1 MISQPMQ
8 ALELANHIRYGRRD
22 VKAEVRSGTLSLAA
36 ALEDERAAKMPVH
49 KLLAALKRWGPTRA
63 MSLLVEVGVS
73 PLRHVSDL
81 TDREREIIAEYAPLT
96 PKERELV
103 TYQRGLEKVLIE
115 AQRRGWPAHVQG
127 KAGVV
132 VITAL
137 GEAMLSDLE
146 DVSFLVAELAGA

>member
-1 MISQPMQ
+1 MSQPLE
-8 ALELANHIRYGRRD
+8 ALERANRVRYGRRD
-22 VKAEVRSGTLSLAA
+22 VKDELSNGALPLREALA
-36 ALEDERAAKMPVH
+36 DERVATMPVH
-49 KLLAALKRWGPTRA
+49 KLLASMRSWGPTRA
-63 MSLLVEVGVS
+63 MTLLVEVGVS